1 MMDTSR
7 GKVFQAEEVDWIEA
21 PGHFSA
27 FSKLLINEQN
37 GSKYFDFRVSSY
49 QPKGYC
55 EAHKHEFAE
64 NIYYILK
71 GTGIVELDGNRTL
84 VGPGTVIFI
93 PPKVVHKII
102 NTGFEDLIFI
112 VVGSPPQDMAK

>member
-1 MMDTSR
+1 MVA
-7 GKVFQAEEVDWIEA
+7 KVFRAEEVNWIEA

-27 FSKLLINEQN
+27 FSKLLINESH
-37 GSKYFDFRVSSY
+37 GSKYFDFRISSY

-55 EAHKHEFAE
+55 EAHIHKHAE

-71 GTGIVELDGNRTL
+71 GTGIVELDGKRHL
-84 VGPGTVIFI
+84 VNPGMVIFI
-93 PPKVVHKII
+93 PPKIKHAIM

-112 VVGSPPQDMAK
+112 VVASPPQDMPR

>member
-1 MMDTSR
+1 MEAKIFR
-7 GKVFQAEEVDWIEA
+7 AEEVDWDEA

-27 FSKLLINEQN
+27 FSKYLVNESH
-37 GSKYFDFRVSSY
+37 GSRYFDFRISSY

-55 EAHKHEFAE
+55 AAHVHEVAE

-71 GTGIVELDGNRTL
+71 GTGVVELDGQRHLAST
-84 VGPGTVIFI
+84 GPVIFI
-93 PPKVVHKII
+93 PPGVKHAII

-112 VVGSPPQDMAK
+112 VAASPSQDMPK

>member
-1 MMDTSR
+1 M
-7 GKVFQAEEVDWIEA
+7 KAKAKLFKAEEVNWIEA

-27 FSKLLINEQN
+27 FSKMLVNEN
-37 GSKYFDFRVSSY
+37 CGSRYFDFRVSSY

-55 EAHKHEFAE
+55 ETHSHQTAE

-71 GTGIVELDGNRTL
+71 GEGIVELDGKRHL
-84 VGPGTVIFI
+84 VSPGVVIFI
-93 PPKVVHKII
+93 PPKVKHAII

-112 VVGSPPQDMAK
+112 VAASPPQDMPK